1 MKGRS
6 ASHKPISEQRRLPSP
21 MNPFFLVAALF
32 VAAAMTGCAT
42 YRPQAA
48 APAPELIASDVPE
61 SGRMHGIVLNRS
73 YGDVFLID
81 GEEVRRKIQLAWDYD
96 RGTAIRR
103 TYDMQGNLL
112 TTEDLPGAEMRL
124 TEQENERVKDLVRGY
139 PTLKDIAN
147 KPDVVIWAGGFVMRI
162 PGDRYCD
169 KGTRCIYATLSK
181 DNGFTP
187 IVRAI
192 VDLQR
197 DRVVYPDFDPES
209 RAGYKKPT
217 SKSQAGN

>member
-1 MKGRS
+1 
-6 ASHKPISEQRRLPSP
+6 
-21 MNPFFLVAALF
+21 
-32 VAAAMTGCAT
+32 
-42 YRPQAA
+42 
-48 APAPELIASDVPE
+48 
-61 SGRMHGIVLNRS
+61 MHGIVLNRR
-73 YGDVFLID
+73 YGDFFLID
-81 GEEVRRKIQLAWDYD
+81 GKPVRREIQLAWDYD

-103 TYDMQGNLL
+103 IYDLQGNLL
-112 TTEDLPGAEMRL
+112 RTEDSPRPEMRL
-124 TEQENERVKDLVRGY
+124 TDLENERVKDLVRGY
-139 PTLKDIAN
+139 PTLKDIAGR
-147 KPDVVIWAGGFVMRI
+147 PDVVIWAGGFVMRI

-209 RAGYKKPT
+209 RAGYEKAN

>member
-1 MKGRS
+1 MKPLFLAAVFAG
-6 ASHKPISEQRRLPSP
+6 ASL
-21 MNPFFLVAALF
+21 A
-32 VAAAMTGCAT
+32 GCAT

-48 APAPELIASDVPE
+48 APAPELIPSDVPE
-61 SGRMHGIVLNRS
+61 SGRMHGIVLNRR
-73 YGDVFLID
+73 YGDFFVID
-81 GEEVRRKIQLAWDYD
+81 GEVVRREIQLAWDYD

-103 TYDMQGNLL
+103 IYDLQGNLL
-112 TTEDLPGAEMRL
+112 RTEDSPRPEMRL
-124 TEQENERVKDLVRGY
+124 TDLENERVKDLVRGY
-139 PTLKDIAN
+139 PTLKDIAGR
-147 KPDVVIWAGGFVMRI
+147 PDVVFWAGGFVMRI

-209 RAGYKKPT
+209 RAGYEKAN